1 MPSRIEMREQG
12 RASSTRAIP
21 LGHSLTL
28 GEYMP
33 GRLMWWNAEINK
45 EPYRRW
51 RRAWL
56 TGYAEPEMLKARNES
71 QRGAQALLVHLRRCL
86 SSGTLDIL
94 EKGEAGPEGI
104 RAKAQEAFELWM
116 TSEREEPIAAEELAG
131 HELTAADQEQK
142 HRLYLEAVESYLVRK
157 TSTKDQVTPLFTG
170 CEREPGEHIE
180 GYALRLAQAANDS
193 GQSESQLLAR
203 FAVTAQTP
211 EFLRRKGHRYRSLP
225 RQLQSDPALRDHYSA
240 AEENNRRRRDD
251 GEDEDFGNVMS
262 IARTLA
268 EWERRAAIDKV
279 HGPEAENARLERL
292 IEFSADVVDESA
304 APRGDASRHQQ
315 PQAPDHLAT
324 DNLQILKS
332 HCDSRYATPIDSP
345 AGQKTQDDRDR
356 QENR

>member
-1 MPSRIEMREQG
+1 
-12 RASSTRAIP
+12 
-21 LGHSLTL
+21 
-28 GEYMP
+28 
-33 GRLMWWNAEINK
+33 MWWNAEINK